1 MIEHAELTYSPL
13 GKALIKQT
21 KKQVHALKF

>member
-1 MIEHAELTYSPL
+1 MIEHAELTYYPL

-21 KKQVHALKF
+21 KKQVDALKF